1 MAKLLKPLQYDTS
14 RPPVDVRFKDFGVLD
29 AGRQSKLSVATAIV
43 LNTLAL
49 AFVIALGYAAKRTI
63 EETHQLTIL
72 TAPVLLKPAPL
83 PKPLPRPPLPKPPV
97 VKVDPPK

>member
-49 AFVIALGYAAKRTI
+49 AFVIRSAM
-63 EETHQLTIL
+63 
-72 TAPVLLKPAPL
+72 
-83 PKPLPRPPLPKPPV
+83 PRRGRSRRPTS
-97 VKVDPPK
+97 